1 MTLITNAEELKN
13 LCAGL
18 KNEEYITVDTEFLR
32 DKTYYPK
39 LCLIQVASE
48 KVEFAVDPMA
58 EGMDLSP
65 LFEVFAN
72 QKVMKVFHSARQDIE
87 IILKLS
93 GNVPKPMFDTQVAAM
108 VCGFGASAS
117 YATLVSE
124 LVGKN
129 VDKSSRFT
137 DWSRRPLSK
146 AQLDYALSD
155 VTYLRTVYKKLKA
168 DLFESGREHWLM
180 EEMESLTS
188 PENYVVNPDE
198 IWEKLKPKGTSRRF
212 LGMVREIAKWRELA
226 AQKLDRPRGH
236 ILKDQGLLEVAAVIP
251 KSAEEFHAIR
261 STSGFKKSLV
271 PELLEVIASA
281 QTIPD
286 SQLPEVKRLRKPV
299 KPNENLVEM
308 LKLLLKVKCNELNVA
323 EKLVATS
330 EDLTKMAIGDI
341 MESVVSHGWRY
352 DIFGKHA
359 IALKNGNI
367 SLAMKDGR
375 IDIVSNKS

>member
-1 MTLITNAEELKN
+1 
-13 LCAGL
+13 
-18 KNEEYITVDTEFLR
+18 
-32 DKTYYPK
+32 
-39 LCLIQVASE
+39 
-48 KVEFAVDPMA
+48 
-58 EGMDLSP
+58 
-65 LFEVFAN
+65 
-72 QKVMKVFHSARQDIE
+72 
-87 IILKLS
+87 
-93 GNVPKPMFDTQVAAM
+93 
-108 VCGFGASAS
+108 
-117 YATLVSE
+117 
-124 LVGKN
+124 
-129 VDKSSRFT
+129 
-137 DWSRRPLSK
+137 
-146 AQLDYALSD
+146 
-155 VTYLRTVYKKLKA
+155 
-168 DLFESGREHWLM
+168 M